1 MTDWLMVIITTIYVI
16 ATIIICISNYKSSK
30 LSSKANEI
38 NMICKIVELEQ
49 SRLVETKK
57 AIDNFVNCAS
67 FGDQIIENE
76 QANARIIAIEESFQ
90 LFQRCILTDKD
101 TEKIEYLRIIN
112 CGQCFFEKSIEIC
125 KWLDKEYDGS
135 ESERDVSKKLQ
146 KVIEVQTHFFE
157 AKEQYILSREEKLSK
172 AVLGDL
178 SLFEVRNM
186 YYKEGSDYKG
196 NITKGKNECKIH
208 SKCSD
213 K

>member
-16 ATIIICISNYKSSK
+16 ATIIICISNYKSSN

-67 FGDQIIENE
+67 LGDQVIENE

-90 LFQRCILTDKD
+90 LFQRCILADKD

-125 KWLDKEYDGS
+125 KWLNKEYDGS

-146 KVIEVQTHFFE
+146 KVMEVQTHFFE

>member
-1 MTDWLMVIITTIYVI
+1 MTDWLMVIITTIYVV
-16 ATIIICISNYKSSK
+16 ATIIICISNYKSSN

-67 FGDQIIENE
+67 LGGQIIEKE
-76 QANARIIAIEESFQ
+76 QAHARIIAIEESFQ
-90 LFQRCILTDKD
+90 LFQRCILADKD

-125 KWLDKEYDGS
+125 KWLNKEYDGS

-146 KVIEVQTHFFE
+146 KVMEVQSHFFE

-196 NITKGKNECKIH
+196 NITKGKNECNIH